1 MVFVLAVGGYTPFFI
16 LLVPLEQGYQKG
28 EKMERI
34 IRDGGN
40 ILLEYVDE
48 NGDVKIEVLDKEE

>member
-1 MVFVLAVGGYTPFFI
+1 
-16 LLVPLEQGYQKG
+16 
-28 EKMERI
+28 MERI
-34 IRDGGN
+34 IRDGDN